1 MSSASFPLSP
11 PSLSLTHTPSLPPLS
26 VGAVSKVDLKSF
38 LGWAAV
44 QYKYPTL
51 QSVLDATPTAELRPI
66 VASDGGAAGG
76 DGGESKG
83 ESTEHTQTDEDDM
96 GMSYEELGWFG
107 RLRKI
112 QRHGPVSMFRRL
124 LHVWHSLTPGVIA
137 AKVKRF
143 FFYYAVNRH
152 KMTTITPSYHAE
164 AYVWGS
170 REGRRGRRRER
181 EEGRDR
187 GRDRQTDR
195 HRERM

>member
-1 MSSASFPLSP
+1 L
-11 PSLSLTHTPSLPPLS
+11 
-26 VGAVSKVDLKSF
+26 F

-66 VASDGGAAGG
+66 VASDGGAAGDG
-76 DGGESKG
+76 GGESKG
-83 ESTEHTQTDEDDM
+83 ESTEHSQTDEDDM

-124 LHVWHSLTPGVIA
+124 LHVWHSLTPGAIA

-164 AYVWGS
+164 AYVWGGKGGGKREEKRKNRWEE
-170 REGRRGRRRER
+170 REGRE
-181 EEGRDR
+181 R

-195 HRERM
+195 

>member
-1 MSSASFPLSP
+1 M
-11 PSLSLTHTPSLPPLS
+11 
-26 VGAVSKVDLKSF
+26 
-38 LGWAAV
+38 

-170 REGRRGRRRER
+170 REGRRGRVEKER
-181 EEGRDR
+181 GKRKR
-187 GRDRQTDR
+187 ARQADRQTQR
-195 HRERM
+195 TNVTFGCKYCGVFSVASNT